1 LSDADTSAIVR
12 SVETVMERS
21 TATKL
26 PSAFSEREKA
36 ALLTLLCDDNLGVY
50 QAVRA
55 KIISHGVAAAHWMRG
70 LALSDDP
77 VLRRRSQEIVR
88 YFDRQAMDNRFLG
101 FCLKNGED
109 LDLEEGALQLAA
121 SEYPEINFAAYRAW
135 LDDLADGLRDRI
147 TDPTDPELLLQ
158 QINVRLFEELGFRGN
173 ADNYY
178 DPENSYL
185 NRVLDRRIG
194 NPINLT
200 LVFMLLARRLKLP
213 VTGIGMPGHFLC
225 RYQTPSREIFL
236 DPFNRGQMLTRTD
249 CIKHLM
255 QSGHSFSE
263 NLLAP
268 VSSRRMLLRICLNL
282 HHAYIQAGQ
291 TDKAAR
297 FQRYLI
303 ALSN

>member
-1 LSDADTSAIVR
+1 MEHSAV
-12 SVETVMERS
+12 
-21 TATKL
+21 TKL
-26 PSAFSEREKA
+26 PPAFSEREKA
-36 ALLTLLCDDNLGVY
+36 ALLTLLCDDDLGVY

-55 KIISHGVAAAHWMRG
+55 KIIAQGAGAANWMRT
-70 LALSDDP
+70 LALTDDP

-88 YFDRQAMDNRFLG
+88 YFDRQVTDNRFLG

-109 LDLEEGALQLAA
+109 LDIEEAALQLAA
-121 SEYPEINFAAYRAW
+121 TEYPEISFTGYRAW
-135 LDDLADGLRDRI
+135 LDDLANALRERI
-147 TDPTDPELLLQ
+147 ADASDPEQVIQ
-158 QINVRLFEELGFRGN
+158 QINQRLFEELGFRGN

-213 VTGIGMPGHFLC
+213 VVGIGMPGHFIC
-225 RYQTPSREIFL
+225 RLQTSTREIYL
-236 DPFNRGQMLTRTD
+236 DPFNRGQMLTKAD
-249 CIKHLM
+249 CMKHLV
-255 QSGHSFSE
+255 QSGHTFSE
-263 NLLAP
+263 SLLSP
-268 VSSRRMLLRICLNL
+268 VTSRRMLLRICLNL